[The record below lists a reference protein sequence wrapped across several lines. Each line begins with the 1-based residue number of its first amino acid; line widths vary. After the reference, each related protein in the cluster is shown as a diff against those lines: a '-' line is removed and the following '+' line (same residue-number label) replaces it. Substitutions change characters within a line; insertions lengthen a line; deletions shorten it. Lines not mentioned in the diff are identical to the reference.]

1 MMAVLVVVLLI
12 AAFLL
17 LLVVRAAA
25 FRPAQAGASHAPVP
39 CEVDQEA
46 AVDHLAQMVRIPTVS
61 NADPARFDEAQF
73 AAFRALLPKL
83 YPNVFAV
90 CGCEQLDHTE
100 LLLHWPGKSSAAPV
114 ILMAHYDV
122 VPVEE
127 TRWQH
132 PPFCGEVFD
141 GELWGRGTLDTK
153 ITLMGILESAE
164 RLIKEGFVPQ
174 NDLYFA
180 FAGDE
185 EVNGTGAPA
194 AVEVLKERGIHP
206 AMVLD
211 EGGAVVEGV
220 FPGVTRPMAVVGIGE
235 KGMADIQIIAHS
247 EGGHASHPPRHS
259 AVGIL
264 SRAVVACED
273 HPFPAKLTTPVREML
288 RTVGPYA
295 PFGLRMIFANLW
307 CFGGLFCALAGK
319 LGGELNAMMRT
330 TMAFT
335 MARGSKQANV
345 MPNEASA
352 TVNLRLINTTTV
364 EQAADHLRRV
374 IGDPSVE
381 VRVLHG
387 TNASPYADLSSAEWK
402 TLSKAVSET
411 WPEAIVTPYLMI
423 ACSDSRHF
431 SAICQNVFKFS
442 AMALSTEQRGLIHN
456 DNERVALETVGKT
469 VEFFTRLIQKL

>member
-1 MMAVLVVVLLI
+1 MLPVLIL
-12 AAFLL
+12 LL
-17 LLVVRAAA
+17 LLVAFLVLLAVRAAA
-25 FRPAQAGASHAPVP
+25 FRPG
-39 CEVDQEA
+39 EEA
-46 AVDHLAQMVRIPTVS
+46 AHTPPAPCAVNEETAVEHLARMVRIPTVS
-61 NADPARFDEAQF
+61 SPDPSQFDETQF
-73 AAFRALLPKL
+73 EAFRALLPEL
-83 YPNVFAV
+83 YPKVFAA
-90 CGCEQLDHTE
+90 CSCERLDHTE
-100 LLLHWPGKSSAAPV
+100 LLLHWPGKSADAPV
-114 ILMAHYDV
+114 VLMAHYDV

-127 TRWQH
+127 QRWQH
-132 PPFCGEVFD
+132 PPFCGEVIE

-153 ITLMGILESAE
+153 ITLMGILEAAE
-164 RLIKEGFVPQ
+164 RLIGEGFVPK

-194 AVEVLKERGIHP
+194 AVEVLRARGVNP

-220 FPGVTRPMAVVGIGE
+220 FPGVSRPMAVVGIGE
-235 KGMADIQIIAHS
+235 KGMADIQLIAHS
-247 EGGHASHPPRHS
+247 DGGHASHPPRHS

-264 SRAVVACED
+264 SKAVVACEN
-273 HPFPAKLTTPVREML
+273 HPFPAQLTTPVREML

-295 PFGLRMIFANLW
+295 PFGLRMVFANLW
-307 CFGGLFCALAGK
+307 CFGGLICALAEK

-335 MARGSKQANV
+335 MARGSKQSNV
-345 MPNEASA
+345 MPNEATA
-352 TVNLRLINTTTV
+352 TANLRLINTTTV
-364 EQAADHLRRV
+364 EQAAEHLRRV
-374 IGDPSVE
+374 IGDPAVE

-387 TNASPYADLSSAEWK
+387 TNASPYADLSSESWQI
-402 TLSKAVSET
+402 LSQAVSET
-411 WPEAIVTPYLMI
+411 WPEALVTPYLMI

-456 DNERVALETVGKT
+456 DNERVEVKTVGKT

>member
-1 MMAVLVVVLLI
+1 MLILLVVLLVLL
-12 AAFLL
+12 AFFVLL
-17 LLVVRAAA
+17 ALRAAA
-25 FRPAQAGASHAPVP
+25 FRPKEEKGKAPAAP
-39 CEVDQEA
+39 CPVDGEA
-46 AVDHLAQMVRIPTVS
+46 AVAHLAEMVRIPTVS
-61 NADPARFDEAQF
+61 SPDPAQFDEAQF
-73 AAFRALLPKL
+73 SAFRALLPKL
-83 YPNVFAV
+83 YPKVFAA
-90 CGCEQLDHTE
+90 CSCEQLDHTE

-114 ILMAHYDV
+114 VLMAHYDV

-127 TRWQH
+127 DRWQH
-132 PPFCGEVFD
+132 PPFCGEVIE

-153 ITLMGILESAE
+153 ITLLGILEAAE
-164 RLIKEGFVPQ
+164 KLLGEGFVPQ

-180 FAGDE
+180 FGGDE

-194 AVEVLKERGIHP
+194 AVEALRARGVKP

-220 FPGVTRPMAVVGIGE
+220 FPGVKRPMAVVGIGE
-235 KGMADIQIIAHS
+235 KGMADVELVARS

-264 SRAVVACED
+264 SRAVVACEN

-288 RTVGPYA
+288 RTVGPYT
-295 PFGLRMIFANLW
+295 PFGLRLVFANLW
-307 CFGGLFCALAGK
+307 CFGGLLCSLAEK

-345 MPNEASA
+345 MPNEATA
-352 TVNLRLINTTTV
+352 TVNLRLINNTTV
-364 EQAADHLRRV
+364 EQAADHLRRS
-374 IGDPSVE
+374 INDPAVE

-387 TNASPYADLSSAEWK
+387 TNASPYADLSGEGWQ
-402 TLSKAVSET
+402 TLSQAVSET
-411 WPEAIVTPYLMI
+411 WPDAIVTPYLMI

-431 SAICQNVFKFS
+431 SAICQDVFKFS
-442 AMALSTEQRGLIHN
+442 AMALSAEQRGLIHN
-456 DNERVALETVGKT
+456 DNERIPVETVGKT
-469 VEFFTRLIQKL
+469 VEFFTRLVQKL

>member
-1 MMAVLVVVLLI
+1 MLILLVILVVILLFI
-12 AAFLL
+12 ALL
-17 LLVVRAAA
+17 ALRAAA
-25 FRPAQAGASHAPVP
+25 FRPKETAQTAAAPCP
-39 CEVDQEA
+39 VDGDA
-46 AVDHLAQMVRIPTVS
+46 AVEHLAQMVRIPTVS
-61 NADPARFDEAQF
+61 NADPAKFDEAQF
-73 AAFRALLPKL
+73 AAFRDLLPRL
-83 YPNVFAV
+83 YPKVFAA
-90 CGCEQLDHTE
+90 CSCEQLDHTE
-100 LLLHWPGKSSAAPV
+100 LLLRWPGKSSDAPV
-114 ILMAHYDV
+114 VLMAHYDV

-127 TRWQH
+127 DRWVH
-132 PPFCGEVFD
+132 PPFCGEVIE

-153 ITLMGILESAE
+153 ITLLGILEAAE
-164 RLIKEGFVPQ
+164 QLIGQGFVPQ

-194 AVEVLKERGIHP
+194 AVEALRARGVKP

-220 FPGVTRPMAVVGIGE
+220 FPGVKRPMAVVGIGE
-235 KGMADIQIIAHS
+235 KGMADIQLIAHS

-264 SRAVVACED
+264 SRAVVACEN

-295 PFGLRMIFANLW
+295 PFGLRLVFANLW
-307 CFGGLFCALAGK
+307 CFGGLLCAAAEK

-364 EQAADHLRRV
+364 EQAADHLRRA
-374 IGDPSVE
+374 IGDPAVE

-387 TNASPYADLSSAEWK
+387 TNASPYADLSGGAWQ
-402 TLSKAVSET
+402 TLSHAVSET

-456 DNERVALETVGKT
+456 DNERIPVETVGKT
-469 VEFFTRLIQKL
+469 VEFFTRLAQKL

>member
-1 MMAVLVVVLLI
+1 MQAVLILVLLV
-12 AAFLL
+12 AAFLVL
-17 LLVVRAAA
+17 LALRAAA
-25 FRPAQAGASHAPVP
+25 FRPNAEDGAKAAAPCP
-39 CEVDQEA
+39 VDGAA
-46 AVDHLAQMVRIPTVS
+46 AVEHLARMVRIPTVS
-61 NADPARFDEAQF
+61 NPDPAQFDEAQF
-73 AAFRALLPKL
+73 AAFRALLPEL
-83 YPNVFAV
+83 YPKVFAA
-90 CGCEQLDHTE
+90 CSCELLDHTE
-100 LLLHWPGKSSAAPV
+100 LLLRWPGRSDAAPV
-114 ILMAHYDV
+114 VLMAHYDV

-127 TRWQH
+127 DRWQH
-132 PPFCGEVFD
+132 PPFCGEVIE

-164 RLIKEGFVPQ
+164 KLIGEGFVPQ

-185 EVNGTGAPA
+185 EVSGTGAPA
-194 AVEVLKERGIHP
+194 AVEMLRARGIRP

-220 FPGVTRPMAVVGIGE
+220 FPGVARPMAVVGIGE
-235 KGMADIQIIAHS
+235 KGMADIQIVAHS

-264 SRAVVACED
+264 SRAVVACEN

-295 PFGLRMIFANLW
+295 PFGLRMVFANLW
-307 CFGGLFCALAGK
+307 CFGGLLCALAEK

-335 MARGSKQANV
+335 MARGSKQSNV
-345 MPNEASA
+345 MPNEATA

-364 EQAADHLRRV
+364 EQAADHLRRA
-374 IGDPSVE
+374 INDPAVE

-387 TNASPYADLSSAEWK
+387 TNASPYADLSGTNWR
-402 TLSKAVSET
+402 TLSQAVSET

-431 SAICQNVFKFS
+431 SAICQDVFKFS
-442 AMALSTEQRGLIHN
+442 AMALSAEQRGLIHN
-456 DNERVALETVGKT
+456 DNERVELETVGKT

>member
-1 MMAVLVVVLLI
+1 MQVVLILALLI
-12 AAFLL
+12 AAFLAL
-17 LLVVRAAA
+17 LMLRAAA
-25 FRPAQAGASHAPVP
+25 FRPKAEGAQTAADPCPVNGA
-39 CEVDQEA
+39 A
-46 AVDHLAQMVRIPTVS
+46 AVEHLARMVRIPTVS
-61 NADPARFDEAQF
+61 NADPAQFDEAQF
-73 AAFRALLPKL
+73 AAFRALLPEL
-83 YPNVFAV
+83 YPKVFAA
-90 CGCEQLDHTE
+90 CSCEQLDHTE
-100 LLLHWPGKSSAAPV
+100 LLLRWPGKSSAAPV
-114 ILMAHYDV
+114 VLMAHYDV

-127 TRWQH
+127 DRWQH
-132 PPFCGEVFD
+132 LPFCGEVIE

-164 RLIKEGFVPQ
+164 KLIGEGFVPQ

-185 EVNGTGAPA
+185 EVSGTGAPA
-194 AVEVLKERGIHP
+194 AVEALRARGVKP
-206 AMVLD
+206 AMVVD

-235 KGMADIQIIAHS
+235 KGMADIQIIARS

-264 SRAVVACED
+264 SRAVVACEN

-295 PFGLRMIFANLW
+295 PFGLRVVFANLW
-307 CFGGLFCALAGK
+307 CFGGLFCALAEK

-335 MARGSKQANV
+335 MARGSKQSNV
-345 MPNEASA
+345 MPNEATA

-364 EQAADHLRRV
+364 EQAADHLRSA
-374 IGDPSVE
+374 IKDPAVE

-387 TNASPYADLSSAEWK
+387 TNASPYADLSGAAWD
-402 TLSKAVSET
+402 TLSQAVSET

-431 SAICQNVFKFS
+431 SAICENVFKFS

-456 DNERVALETVGKT
+456 DNERVPVETVGKT
-469 VEFFTRLIQKL
+469 VEFFTRLIKKL